1 MISLSRMIREIHEF
15 CRGKEKIYIYG
26 AGVYGNKCKKL
37 LDYLNIPVEA
47 FFITKYA
54 GGGYCSTSNVPVIEW
69 NPSIVK
75 PNAGIIAALNKDYHY
90 EINSYIKGFPHMFYM
105 DTKSMIEITTKI
117 GCSVHCRYCPQK
129 KLISTY
135 ARKSDKEYL
144 AMEDFIKILNHIP
157 TVTLIR
163 FCGMC
168 EPFLNPQCAD
178 MIVYAKE
185 KGFHVDC
192 YSTLVGLDSH
202 DVARVMDAVDGF
214 IPHIPDKEMNA
225 GIPVTDEY
233 IKKLT
238 SVLEYRRNGQ
248 RLVEYVSSH
257 GEPDERIKALIPDEV
272 SISTWMQDRAGNL
285 EGDNLHVLHVEM
297 NSPIS
302 CEFCDNRLE
311 SNILLPNGDLL
322 ICCMDYGMEYVFG
335 NLLNEPYEKILNS
348 EEANRVRNDMIY
360 GSQKTICHN
369 CDFAIELFG

>member
-1 MISLSRMIREIHEF
+1 
-15 CRGKEKIYIYG
+15 
-26 AGVYGNKCKKL
+26 
-37 LDYLNIPVEA
+37 
-47 FFITKYA
+47 
-54 GGGYCSTSNVPVIEW
+54 
-69 NPSIVK
+69 
-75 PNAGIIAALNKDYHY
+75 
-90 EINSYIKGFPHMFYM
+90 MFYM

-192 YSTLVGLDSH
+192 YSTLAGLDSH

-214 IPHIPDKEMNA
+214 IPH
-225 GIPVTDEY
+225 
-233 IKKLT
+233 
-238 SVLEYRRNGQ
+238 
-248 RLVEYVSSH
+248 
-257 GEPDERIKALIPDEV
+257 IPDEV

-348 EEANRVRNDMIY
+348 EEAYRVRNDMIY